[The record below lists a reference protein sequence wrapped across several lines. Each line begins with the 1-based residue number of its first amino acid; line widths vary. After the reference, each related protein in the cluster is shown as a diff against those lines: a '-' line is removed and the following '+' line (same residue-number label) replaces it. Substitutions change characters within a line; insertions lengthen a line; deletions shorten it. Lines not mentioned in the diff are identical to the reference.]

1 MLEKYERLYM
11 TRGCKVGFVTK
22 DTLAA
27 RLTTSVPGAFIDP
40 KKTAAKVILGHA
52 TFYGLVTGLEIA
64 ETIETVE
71 TTVPC
76 YLHTYVEDPLQ
87 RRAIED
93 YVMASSDLY
102 FRGTVIA
109 NMLVMK
115 AAGAIQAGAAC
126 PRFRSQ
132 LCGPLEGV
140 VEMIS
145 GIDDPRSSDIKQVF
159 LPERWPTKT
168 VPRSANI
175 QAVLDEEQAY
185 LPRLPDWEAVMKPTG
200 WDNVVNRMATKF
212 VGNIKVHV
220 VKNLKDAVMAYL
232 EVATLCDE
240 GSRGAV
246 IDVVK
251 GRIRPLAIG
260 DDDMA
265 MVLELRRILGARAD
279 DPTWHTPKQAPYSK
293 DALKL
298 HLFIVQH
305 GVAQRAYLPVA
316 TKGRKYA
323 YLDLKVASALFAEA
337 KRKEAKR
344 RREETTAC
352 GGKRRKGVGPS
363 TAKAIEVED
372 GGLTDT
378 TLGDLLGVTVSKF
391 NRFRKKLR
399 AKMRKQ
405 CRTEAAKGGLLP
417 GKKRERLKRLAR
429 RWERNGY
436 SKLPQGARVDSVETD
451 GVGLRLCVKMPIDLK
466 PYIVPI
472 SLPSEAAASSTQAS
486 ACPPQRR
493 VLKKKVLKA
502 SEFEAV
508 DPADAEQPN
517 PIVVALDN
525 GRAKLFTAAISHQ
538 VCLSESFRC
547 TSVTTE
553 PT

>member
-1 MLEKYERLYM
+1 MFADFIQSLPYESGTALLL
-11 TRGCKVGFVTK
+11 
-22 DTLAA
+22 DNA
-27 RLTTSVPGAFIDP
+27 SIH
-40 KKTAAKVILGHA
+40 KTAAV
-52 TFYGLVTGLEIA
+52 
-64 ETIETVE
+64 
-71 TTVPC
+71 
-76 YLHTYVEDPLQ
+76 
-87 RRAIED
+87 R
-93 YVMASSDLY
+93 
-102 FRGTVIA
+102 
-109 NMLVMK
+109 
-115 AAGAIQAGAAC
+115 
-126 PRFRSQ
+126 
-132 LCGPLEGV
+132 
-140 VEMIS
+140 
-145 GIDDPRSSDIKQVF
+145 
-159 LPERWPTKT
+159 KT
-168 VPRSANI
+168 M
-175 QAVLDEEQAY
+175 E
-185 LPRLPDWEAVMKPTG
+185 K
-200 WDNVVNRMATKF
+200 
-212 VGNIKVHV
+212 
-220 VKNLKDAVMAYL
+220 
-232 EVATLCDE
+232 
-240 GSRGAV
+240 
-246 IDVVK
+246 
-251 GRIRPLAIG
+251 
-260 DDDMA
+260 
-265 MVLELRRILGARAD
+265 LRRILGARAD

-547 TSVTTE
+547 TAVTT
-553 PT
+553 